1 MNDRALAAL
10 DDLATTVPTNL
21 VPRIFSTIAD
31 CLAAMAHN
39 KGGLRSGPAHN
50 PDWDDAMS
58 EMRLGHIKEAVR
70 MMADLR
76 RQWLDSP
83 ERMVRA
89 ARHYEAAARVL
100 VSEVIYQCARRFRRT
115 EAPPV
120 GVWVKASCPIRADL
134 AGGWTDTPP
143 ITYELKDGGVCVNV
157 AINLEGQ
164 MPVVASARRLKDPV
178 LVLQPPEESAASPL
192 VWKTLADISDYH
204 QPLAPGALF
213 KCAVIALGLI
223 NPDSMQELDQQL
235 NFNVGGGIEVRMK
248 SSLPQ
253 GSGLGTSSVLSGALL
268 AVGIA
273 FLSRYHII
281 IITCRPSAR
290 LWDTSTIPIPLST
303 PFSFSSNSSRRVEA
317 GKTKSEA
324 FSPASSTPSLQTPSP
339 FV

>member
-1 MNDRALAAL
+1 MAAT
-10 DDLATTVPTNL
+10 APSHL

-31 CLAAMAHN
+31 FLAEMAQN

-50 PDWDDAMS
+50 PEWDTPMISLRAG
-58 EMRLGHIKEAVR
+58 RIAEAVY

-76 RQWLDSP
+76 KKWINSP

-100 VSEVIYQCARRFRRT
+100 VSEIISKCARSFRRT
-115 EAPPV
+115 VAPPV
-120 GVWVKASCPIRADL
+120 GTWVHASCPIRADF

-143 ITYELKDGGVCVNV
+143 ITYELKNGGVCVNV

-178 LVLQPPEESAASPL
+178 LVLQPPEDTASSPL
-192 VWKTLADISDYH
+192 VWKTLEDISDYH

-223 NPDSMQELDQQL
+223 NPDSNQELDQQL
-235 NFNVGGGIEVRMK
+235 NFNVGGGIEVTMK

-268 AVGIA
+268 AVGVLVILYCR
-273 FLSRYHII
+273 LSV
-281 IITCRPSAR
+281 
-290 LWDTSTIPIPLST
+290 LPLVMSMIQT
-303 PFSFSSNSSRRVEA
+303 RSF
-317 GKTKSEA
+317 
-324 FSPASSTPSLQTPSP
+324 TPS
-339 FV
+339 